1 MHHNLEDDK
10 LQSYNVTKSFLLAL
24 LLFPQALKCLSFF
37 LFTLIDC

>member
-24 LLFPQALKCLSFF
+24 LLFPQALNVFHSFCL
-37 LFTLIDC
+37 L